1 MAAIEDEVR
10 ITHEPHEDE
19 VRITHEPLEVDDV
32 FVRATLPST
41 GATSLFVGTT
51 RDNFDGKK
59 VIKLEY
65 EAYEPMAV
73 KELKVLCTEVRAK
86 WPDVARIIVHHRLGE
101 VKVTEASVLIAIS
114 APHRKDSL
122 EAVDFCIDRL
132 KEKVPIWKK
141 EKYADGGEAWKEN
154 KECCWRKPEN

>member
-1 MAAIEDEVR
+1 MASPSVNDEVR
-10 ITHEPHEDE
+10 ITHDA
-19 VRITHEPLEVDDV
+19 LDV
-32 FVRATLPST
+32 NDAFVRATLSST
-41 GATSLFVGTT
+41 GATSIFVGTT
-51 RDNFDGKK
+51 RDNFDGKI
-59 VIKLEY
+59 VLKLEY

-73 KELKVLCTEVRAK
+73 KQLNILCSEVREK
-86 WPDVARIIVHHRLGE
+86 WPDVSKIIIEHRLGE
-101 VKVTEASVLIAIS
+101 VKVTEASVVIAIS

-154 KECCWRKPEN
+154 KECCWKGEETRK